1 MNKVLFFD
9 EAKIYVKAGDGGN
22 GAIAFRR
29 EKYVPHGGPSG
40 GNGGRGGHVF
50 LRVSVHLNTL
60 VPFRRR
66 RHFRADRGKHGSGST
81 RHGRSGEDL
90 FVDVPPGTVVRDAN
104 TGEFIADLTTPGQTV
119 CVARGG
125 RGGRGNAVFASPTNQ
140 APRIAERG
148 EPGEERWLTLELKL
162 IADVGLIGMPNA
174 GKSTLVSVVSAARPK
189 IADYPFTT
197 LQPHLGVVELDD
209 YRTFVLADIPGLI
222 PGAHEGKGLGDQFL
236 RHVERCRLLI
246 HLLDGASADPL
257 ADYEAINGELAAT
270 SRSLAEKPQVVVLNK
285 MDLPQARSV
294 WPSVRKAIADKGLPV
309 MAISAL
315 THQGVSDMVKQLAT
329 ILDSL
334 PTTAP
339 EETEVKVFRPAEAEP
354 DFSISREEDGTWV
367 VTGRRV
373 ERLMAITRWDEYEAV
388 QHLQRQLR
396 ALGLHEA
403 LEKEGITFGDTVRI
417 GDAELEWT

>member
-1 MNKVLFFD
+1 MDKALFFD

-50 LRVSVHLNTL
+50 LRVSAHLNTL

-66 RHFRADRGKHGSGST
+66 RHFRAERGKHGSGST
-81 RHGRSGEDL
+81 KHGRSGEDL
-90 FVDVPPGTVVRDAN
+90 FIDVPPGTVVHDAN
-104 TGEFIADLTTPGQTV
+104 TGEFLADLTTPGQTV

-209 YRTFVLADIPGLI
+209 YRTFVVADIPGLI

-257 ADYEAINGELAAT
+257 ADYEAINSELAAT
-270 SRSLAEKPQVVVLNK
+270 SRSLAQKPQVVVLNK

-294 WPSVRKAIADKGLPV
+294 WPTVQKAIGQKGLPV

-315 THQGVSDMVKQLAT
+315 THQGVSDLVKQLAT

-354 DFSISREEDGTWV
+354 DFVIRRDEDGTWV

-388 QHLQRQLR
+388 QHLQRRLR

-403 LEKEGITFGDTVRI
+403 LEKEGIAFGDTVRI